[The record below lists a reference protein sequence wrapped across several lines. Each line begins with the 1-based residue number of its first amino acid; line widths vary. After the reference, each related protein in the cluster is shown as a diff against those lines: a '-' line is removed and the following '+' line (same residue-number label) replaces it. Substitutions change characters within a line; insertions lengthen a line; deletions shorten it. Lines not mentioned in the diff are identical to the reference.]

1 MGPLFT
7 SYLDVRVFPLHR
19 ILTFM
24 KKLRTRLHLDLYEM
38 SIKRDGEKKEKKK
51 KRDKSYF
58 NVF

>member
-24 KKLRTRLHLDLYEM
+24 KKLRTRLHLDLYET
-38 SIKRDGEKKEKKK
+38 SIKRDGEKREKEEKG
-51 KRDKSYF
+51 
-58 NVF
+58 